1 MILQAKGL
9 VKSFKDEKVLNGIDL
24 ILDEGKIYG
33 LVGRNG
39 SGKTTLLKILANI
52 YQKDGGDFKI
62 LGKTYREDKNVIENL
77 AFLPDN
83 FSYFDY
89 TSVEKMA
96 DYYGILYENFDR
108 DFFDREIKKNKINPK
123 KTLRSFSKGYK
134 KLIGFLAVIATNTKI
149 VLLDEILDGMDVLN
163 KEEIIFYIL
172 DMKDQNRTVFA
183 SSHELEEISKIAD
196 KSFYLTKEGRLLDTN
211 KKSSEF
217 VKVQIVVKEKLDEEL
232 LKDSILRFKLGRV
245 YLLLMENKK
254 DIRRI
259 LDDNKDIVQYDILE
273 PKLEDS
279 FYWERGKEDGRL

>member
-62 LGKTYREDKNVIENL
+62 LGKTYKEDKNVIENL
-77 AFLPDN
+77 VFLPDN

-89 TSVEKMA
+89 TSVERMA

-163 KEEIIFYIL
+163 KEEIISYIL

-196 KSFYLTKEGRLLDTN
+196 KSFYLTKEGWLLDTN

-217 VKVQIVVKEKLDEEL
+217 IKVQIVVKEKLDKEL

-254 DIRRI
+254 DIRKI
-259 LDDNKDIVQYDILE
+259 LDENKDIVQYDILE

-279 FYWERGKEDGRL
+279 FYWERGKDEKL